1 MTEIYFVRHA
11 HAHYSEDEYHRP
23 LSAQGQ
29 RDAECVTNLLK
40 HHRIDA
46 VYASPYRRAIQTVEG
61 IAQARHLPVQT
72 IDALKER
79 QLATGK
85 LEDFHAAVQRVWQEP
100 SFAWAGGES
109 NQQAMARAI
118 PSLRNILLTHPQE
131 SVVIGTHGNIMAL
144 MMQYFDAQY
153 DYAFW
158 QTLSMPDIYRLAF
171 QGLSLQEVTRVWQ
184 ED

>member
-1 MTEIYFVRHA
+1 MTEIYFIRHA

-29 RDAECVTNLLK
+29 RDTERVTNLLK
-40 HHRIDA
+40 HQRIDA

-72 IDALKER
+72 IDGLKER
-79 QLATGK
+79 QLSTGK
-85 LEDFHAAVQRVWQEP
+85 LEDFHAAVLRVWHEP

-109 NQQAMARAI
+109 NQQATARAI
-118 PSLRNILLTHPQE
+118 PSLRNILLTHPEE

-144 MMQYFDAQY
+144 MMHYFDAQY

-158 QTLSMPDIYRLAF
+158 QTLSMPDIYRLTF
-171 QGLSLQEVTRVWQ
+171 QGLSLQEVVRVWQ

>member
-1 MTEIYFVRHA
+1 
-11 HAHYSEDEYHRP
+11 
-23 LSAQGQ
+23 
-29 RDAECVTNLLK
+29 
-40 HHRIDA
+40 
-46 VYASPYRRAIQTVEG
+46 
-61 IAQARHLPVQT
+61 
-72 IDALKER
+72 
-79 QLATGK
+79 
-85 LEDFHAAVQRVWQEP
+85 
-100 SFAWAGGES
+100 S

-144 MMQYFDAQY
+144 IMQYFDAQY

-158 QTLSMPDIYRLAF
+158 QTLSMPDIYRLTF

>member
-23 LSAQGQ
+23 LSAQGE
-29 RDAECVTNLLK
+29 RDAERVTNLLK
-40 HHRIDA
+40 HQRIDA
-46 VYASPYRRAIQTVEG
+46 VYTSPYRRAIQTVEG

-79 QLATGK
+79 QLSSGV
-85 LEDFHAAVQRVWQEP
+85 LEDFHAAVQRVWHEP

-118 PSLRNILLTHPQE
+118 PSLRNILLTHPQQ
-131 SVVIGTHGNIMAL
+131 SVVIGTHGNIMVL
-144 MMQYFDAQY
+144 MMHYFDAQY

-158 QTLSMPDIYRLAF
+158 QKLSMPDIYRLSF

-184 ED
+184 EI